1 MDCYTRRAE
10 LVRILKEGGRVST
23 AMLMERFGVS
33 DTTIKNDMWY
43 LRRRI
48 PIKTVSGRYGG
59 YEYAGEQTVEFTEK
73 EALALCGVLAKH
85 PDETDPALYAS
96 GMEKCRRIRRP

>member
-1 MDCYTRRAE
+1 MDCFTRRAE

-33 DTTIKNDMWY
+33 DTTI
-43 LRRRI
+43 

-73 EALALCGVLAKH
+73 EALALCSVLAKH

-96 GMEKCRRIRRP
+96 VMEKCRRIRRP

>member
-33 DTTIKNDMWY
+33 DT
-43 LRRRI
+43 
-48 PIKTVSGRYGG
+48 P
-59 YEYAGEQTVEFTEK
+59 
-73 EALALCGVLAKH
+73 
-85 PDETDPALYAS
+85 
-96 GMEKCRRIRRP
+96 